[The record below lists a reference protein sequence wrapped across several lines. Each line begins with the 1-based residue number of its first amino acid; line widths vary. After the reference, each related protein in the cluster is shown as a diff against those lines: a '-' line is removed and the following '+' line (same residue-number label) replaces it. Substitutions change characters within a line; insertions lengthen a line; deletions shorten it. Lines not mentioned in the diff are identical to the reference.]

1 MKREG
6 IYVGDKEIIARYMGD
21 KLIWKKFKIL
31 ATNLI
36 RETTSY
42 DRSLRLNVTDARGNR
57 VVDSFAGVNRLTL
70 KHKWSDK
77 VWELDNNMIE
87 SYYLYST
94 YLIINLKDHIENCFR
109 GEKMTATIYTNAV
122 ITLEYYE

>member
-6 IYVGDKEIIARYMGD
+6 IYVGNKEVVARYIGD
-21 KLIWKKFKIL
+21 KLIWKKFKTL
-31 ATNLI
+31 VTNI
-36 RETTSY
+36 TRETVSY
-42 DRSLRLNVTDARGNR
+42 EKNLRLNVTNARGNR
-57 VVDSFAGVNRLTL
+57 VVDSFTGVNRLTL

-94 YLIINLKDHIENCFR
+94 YLIINLKDKIENCFR
-109 GEKMTATIYTNAV
+109 GEKMTNTIYTNAI